1 MGGFIPSIIFC
12 FWMNIS
18 FREFKWASR
27 SSSFMSLAEGSEMAL
42 VTLSA
47 VAEEKHKRNVVQK
60 NTHTKYAGKSHD
72 KYGLRKSKVVYLLG
86 LPTF

>member
-47 VAEEKHKRNVVQK
+47 VAEEKHIRNGGAEEH
-60 NTHTKYAGKSHD
+60 THKICREIT
-72 KYGLRKSKVVYLLG
+72 
-86 LPTF
+86 